1 MKTAKMENDI
11 CVSFAIAYQ
20 AAKVY
25 DKCLVTME
33 RSSYL

>member
-1 MKTAKMENDI
+1 MKTVKMENDI
-11 CVSFAIAYQ
+11 YVSFATAYQ

-25 DKCLVTME
+25 GKCLVTME